1 MIVSAGGT
9 PPAAKIIVTE
19 GFKRMEHPLYQ
30 RELADGVRIVGVQ
43 TSRFK
48 TLRVSVSFA
57 VQLCAQTAGVNALV
71 ISMLQRSCARYPDF
85 TALNKRLA
93 ELYGAIV
100 YARITKQG
108 DVQVLTLYISTVDD
122 RFALEGEKL
131 ADACAGL
138 LCDMLFNPVTEGGLL
153 PEQAVEMEK
162 RLLKEKI
169 DSELSDKRQYALE
182 QCEAAMCAGEP
193 FGLSKYGK
201 VSEIDAITPQM
212 ATDAMKKLLRTAQVQ
227 INVIGSADAQA
238 VGERFRQAF
247 EQLGRDYRPLPA
259 PVFGQFSGTVREQ
272 EEQLPVNQGKLVLGL
287 RTGMES
293 PADHVYA
300 NAVMTDIFGG
310 GPYSRLFMNVREK
323 LSLCYYCSARLT
335 RQKGLIFVSSGVE
348 SENAG
353 KARAEILNQLQ
364 VMKDGRF
371 EDSEFAASV
380 KALSDS
386 ARSMNDMPDYLDT
399 WYTRQMTL
407 DAVETPEEYARQ
419 ISAVT
424 REQVEQAACSVA
436 LDTVYLLKPN
446 EKEAQS

>member
-1 MIVSAGGT
+1 
-9 PPAAKIIVTE
+9 
-19 GFKRMEHPLYQ
+19 MEHPLYQ
-30 RELADGVRIVGVQ
+30 RELLDGVRIAGVQ

-57 VQLCAQTAGVNALV
+57 VPLRAETAGVNALA
-71 ISMLQRSCARYPDF
+71 ISLLQRSCAKYPDF

-100 YARITKQG
+100 YARISKQG
-108 DVQVLTLYISTVDD
+108 DAQVLTLYISTVDD
-122 RFALEGEKL
+122 RFALEGEQL
-131 ADACAGL
+131 TDACADL
-138 LCDMLFNPVTEGGLL
+138 LCDMLFDPVTENGVLTA
-153 PEQAVEMEK
+153 EAVELEK

-182 QCEAAMCAGEP
+182 QCEAAMCAEEP
-193 FGLSKYGK
+193 FGLSKYGR
-201 VSEIDAITPQM
+201 VEEIAGITPES
-212 ATDAMKKLLRTAQVQ
+212 ATHAMQELLRSARVQ
-227 INVIGSADAQA
+227 INVVGSADAQA
-238 VGERFRQAF
+238 VGERFKKAF
-247 EQLGRDYRPLPA
+247 EQVGRDYHPLPE
-259 PVFGQFSGTVREQ
+259 PIFHPFSGSVREK

-287 RTGMES
+287 RTAMAS
-293 PADHVYA
+293 PDDRPYA
-300 NAVMTDIFGG
+300 HAVMTDIFGG

-323 LSLCYYCSARLT
+323 MSLCYYCSARLT

-353 KARAEILNQLQ
+353 RARTEILNQLQ
-364 VMKDGRF
+364 VMQDGKF

-399 WYTRQMTL
+399 WYIRQMAL
-407 DAVETPEEYARQ
+407 DAMDTPEEYARQ

-424 REQVEQAACSVA
+424 REQVEQAARGVA
-436 LDTVYLLKPN
+436 LDTVYLLQPN
-446 EKEAQS
+446 EEEAQS